1 MILPTALAS
10 IVIQFLTGLIDVWGI
25 TLPVE
30 DNFQI
35 LKDILKVELG
45 VQTIELIFYIWL
57 VYSIHSIKNIT
68 LYRYADWFITT
79 PVMLIT
85 LMAYLDIDTEKTVS
99 LTTFLRSH
107 KSNILKV
114 VGLNALML
122 LFGFLSELMPGYQLP
137 FVVLGFIPFVA
148 YFWLIY
154 KEYLQKEKEDV
165 HPIFTRQRIFWYF
178 VVFWS
183 LYGVA
188 AFYPYVI
195 KNTALNILDLFSKNG
210 FGIML
215 VYILAHHSL

>member
-1 MILPTALAS
+1 MILPTAVAS
-10 IVIQFLTGLIDVWGI
+10 IVIQFLTGLVDLWGI
-25 TLPVE
+25 SLPVG

-85 LMAYLDIDTEKTVS
+85 LMAYLDIDEEKTVS
-99 LTTFLRSH
+99 LTQFLQTH

-122 LFGFLSELMPGYQLP
+122 LFGFFSELMPGYQVLL
-137 FVVLGFIPFVA
+137 VGLGFLPFVA

-154 KEYLQKEKEDV
+154 KEYLQKKKPDV
-165 HPIFTRQRIFWYF
+165 HPIFTRQSIFWYF
-178 VVFWS
+178 VVFWG
-183 LYGVA
+183 LYGVVA
-188 AFYPYVI
+188 LLPYVA
-195 KNTALNILDLFSKNG
+195 KNTAFNILDLFAKNG